1 MSGRAANEANGDVYQ
16 VGRVDAR
23 IARVLGLPA
32 AERTVWLHPHTI
44 AHIVARRAVT
54 AGEAGFVLHYLPLT
68 IHRPDIV
75 GIETRDARRF
85 RFVKFLTSE
94 RRHLHV
100 SLKLVSVGSIEGRAN
115 ELWVSSAFPLGR
127 RSLTRLLRRENLHIV
142 EWEAER

>member
-1 MSGRAANEANGDVYQ
+1 MAGRAANEANGDVYR

-32 AERTVWLHPHTI
+32 GERTAWLHAHTI
-44 AHIVARRAVT
+44 AHIVARRSVT
-54 AGEAGFVLHYLPLT
+54 AGEAEFVLHYLPLT

-75 GIETRDARRF
+75 GIESRDARRF

-100 SLKLVSVGSIEGRAN
+100 SLKLVSVGAIEARAN

-127 RSLTRLLRRENLHIV
+127 RSLTRLLRQENLHTV